1 MERSKKKTWLFVGGF
16 AALMALFTFLDL
28 PLSKA
33 LFNLG
38 SPFGNLFAGLAEL
51 PCTLIGTFSCAALA
65 VTRPRE
71 NKALAA
77 LNLVGFGVL
86 MALFALMA
94 GVMPTGYLPLPKA
107 FMLTG
112 LVYAAAAI
120 LLAVKVSKKQ
130 RAALR
135 RAAAVGLLLVL
146 AAVVVINIVKVFWG
160 RPRMRSM
167 ADPDSQFTLWFIPQ
181 GFTADDECKS
191 FPSGHSANAAC
202 ILWITLLP
210 TFLPRLKSPKA
221 FIALNC
227 IAWGWM
233 ALSMVS
239 RIIMGAHFATDVTMG
254 AGITVC
260 CFYLLKRAFY
270 REQPQLP
277 ASAGAQRT

>member
-1 MERSKKKTWLFVGGF
+1 MQRTKTKTWAFLGGF
-16 AALMALFTFLDL
+16 AVLMLLFTFLDL
-28 PLSKA
+28 PISKA
-33 LFNLG
+33 LFDLS

-51 PCTLIGTFSCAALA
+51 PCTLVGVFSCAALA

-77 LNLVGFGVL
+77 LNIAGFGVL

-112 LVYAAAAI
+112 VVYAAAAI
-120 LLAVKVSKKQ
+120 LLAVKISKKQ
-130 RAALR
+130 AAALR
-135 RAAAVGLLLVL
+135 RAAALGLLLVL
-146 AAVVVINIVKVFWG
+146 AAMIIVNIVKVFWG

-167 ADPDSQFTLWFIPQ
+167 TDPDSQFTLWFIPQ

-210 TFLPRLKSPKA
+210 TFLPRLRTNKA
-221 FIALNC
+221 HIALYC
-227 IAWGWM
+227 VAFGWM
-233 ALSMVS
+233 ALSMLS
-239 RIIMGAHFATDVTMG
+239 RVIMGAHFATDVTMG
-254 AGITVC
+254 AAITVC
-260 CFYLLKRAFY
+260 CFYLLKRVFY
-270 REQPQLP
+270 SKEAVLFEPEKL
-277 ASAGAQRT
+277 